1 MSDDRTIV
9 EIVRDLQSDIRRLEE
24 RVNMLISGSPELG
37 SRGVVQDIARIR
49 AEIDV
54 LRLWLLA
61 LTISVIL
68 IALALTWQWIG
79 LH

>member
-24 RVNMLISGSPELG
+24 RVSMLISGSPELG
-37 SRGVVQDIARIR
+37 SRGVVRDIARIR

>member
-37 SRGVVQDIARIR
+37 SRGVVRDIARVR